1 MGDVIDLTGDGGVLK
16 TIIRKAK
23 SDAIAPADNLPIV
36 DGMNTFTNLYFI
48 YV

>member
-23 SDAIAPADNLPIV
+23 SDGVPPADNLPIV
-36 DGMNTFTNLYFI
+36 DGMETFTNIYLI